1 MNKNLI
7 IALNAIEGK
16 HDLELGVYDDLKL
29 EMKNANIGAMKA
41 IDLANSAKKPAQ
53 DSLNANKELLV
64 KFENFVKQIKALGI
78 ESPQLEVEKAI
89 TQVKTNIKVTESVI
103 NALNKI

>member
-1 MNKNLI
+1 MNTNLI
-7 IALNAIEGK
+7 IALNAIEQK
-16 HDLELGVYDDLKL
+16 HDVELGVYDDLKV
-29 EMKNANIGAMKA
+29 EMKGANIGAMKA

-53 DSLNANKELLV
+53 DSLNANKQLLV

-78 ESPQLEVEKAI
+78 ENPQVEVEKAI
-89 TQVKTNIKVTESVI
+89 LQVKENIKVTESVL

>member
-1 MNKNLI
+1 MKNDLI
-7 IALNAIEGK
+7 VALNAIEK
-16 HDLELGVYDDLKL
+16 HDLELGVYDDLKV
-29 EMKNANIGAMKA
+29 EMKGANIGAMKA

-53 DSLNANKELLV
+53 DSLNANKQLLV

-78 ESPQLEVEKAI
+78 ETPQVEVEKAI
-89 TQVKTNIKVTESVI
+89 LQVKENIKVTESVL